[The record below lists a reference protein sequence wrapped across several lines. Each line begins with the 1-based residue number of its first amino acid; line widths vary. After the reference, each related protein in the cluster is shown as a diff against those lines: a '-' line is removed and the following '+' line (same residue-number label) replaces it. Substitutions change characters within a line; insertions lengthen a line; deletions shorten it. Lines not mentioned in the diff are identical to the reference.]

1 MSKSNS
7 KKEIFSLR
15 QEFHQA
21 LERQG
26 FIEEICLS
34 QDEYIEIQE
43 TKKSDLKK
51 VVINHLQ
58 LSSKNDKNISTEVDK
73 IWVINLEKEL
83 SGISASGKT
92 PEKAILVLQRKVD
105 DAGKILNYHLQICL
119 IELKASLQ
127 AKKDKESTLKQI
139 AGKFQSGMNRIYML
153 LTLNNHANPQKNY
166 QNAQI
171 FVQFRG
177 IILYNRNE
185 ISDIAKENERDYNL
199 SESTLYKILSQP
211 TKSDLLTLETLLE
224 ERDKIVVRFIQKP
237 NQNQNYITIGL
248 KDLLGSSLY

>member
-21 LERQG
+21 LEKQG
-26 FIEEICLS
+26 FIEEISPS
-34 QDEYIEIQE
+34 QDEYIEILE
-43 TKKSDLKK
+43 TNKSDLKK
-51 VVINHLQ
+51 VVINHLK

-83 SGISASGKT
+83 PGISASGKT

-119 IELKASLQ
+119 VELKASLQ
-127 AKKDKESTLKQI
+127 AKKDKESTLKQL

-153 LTLNNHANPQKNY
+153 LTLNNYANPQKNY
-166 QNAQI
+166 QDTEI
-171 FVQFRG
+171 FVHFRG
-177 IILYNRNE
+177 IIFYNRNE
-185 ISDIAKENERDYNL
+185 IKDSDIAKENQRDYNS
-199 SESTLYKILSQP
+199 SESTLYKILSQS
-211 TKSDLLTLETLLE
+211 TESDLLTLETLLE
-224 ERDKIVVRFIQKP
+224 ERDKIVVRFIKNP
-237 NQNQNYITIGL
+237 NQTQNYITIGL
-248 KDLLGSSLY
+248 EDLL

>member
-21 LERQG
+21 LEKWD
-26 FIEEICLS
+26 FIQEISLS
-34 QDEYIEIQE
+34 QDACIEIPE
-43 TKKSDLKK
+43 TNKSELKK

-83 SGISASGKT
+83 PGISASGKT
-92 PEKAILVLQRKVD
+92 PEKAILVLQRKVN

-166 QNAQI
+166 Q
-171 FVQFRG
+171 
-177 IILYNRNE
+177 
-185 ISDIAKENERDYNL
+185 AKQNDRDYNL
-199 SESTLYKILSQP
+199 SESTLYKILSQS
-211 TKSDLLTLETLLE
+211 TESDLLTLETLLE
-224 ERDKIVVRFIQKP
+224 ERDKIVVRFIKNP

-248 KDLLGSSLY
+248 KDLL

>member
-21 LERQG
+21 LKKQG

-43 TKKSDLKK
+43 TNKSDLKK

-83 SGISASGKT
+83 PGISASGKT

-119 IELKASLQ
+119 VELKASLQ
-127 AKKDKESTLKQI
+127 AKKDKESTLKQL

-153 LTLNNHANPQKNY
+153 LTLNNYANPQKNY
-166 QNAQI
+166 QDTEI
-171 FVQFRG
+171 FVHFRG
-177 IILYNRNE
+177 IIFYNRNE
-185 ISDIAKENERDYNL
+185 IKDSDIAKENQRDYNS
-199 SESTLYKILSQP
+199 SESTLYKILSQS
-211 TKSDLLTLETLLE
+211 TESDLLTLETLLE
-224 ERDKIVVRFIQKP
+224 ERDKIVVKFIKNP
-237 NQNQNYITIGL
+237 NQNQNYVTIGL
-248 KDLLGSSLY
+248 KDLL

>member
-21 LERQG
+21 LKKQG

-43 TKKSDLKK
+43 TNKSDLKK
-51 VVINHLQ
+51 VVINYLQ

-83 SGISASGKT
+83 PGISASGKT

-119 IELKASLQ
+119 VELKASLQ
-127 AKKDKESTLKQI
+127 AKKDKESTLKQL

-153 LTLNNHANPQKNY
+153 LTLNNYANPQKNY
-166 QNAQI
+166 QDTEI
-171 FVQFRG
+171 FVHFRG
-177 IILYNRNE
+177 IIFYNRNE
-185 ISDIAKENERDYNL
+185 IKDSDIAKENQRDYNS
-199 SESTLYKILSQP
+199 SESTLYKILSQS
-211 TKSDLLTLETLLE
+211 TESDLLTLETLLE
-224 ERDKIVVRFIQKP
+224 ERDKIVVRFIKNP
-237 NQNQNYITIGL
+237 NQNQNYVTIGL
-248 KDLLGSSLY
+248 KDLL

>member
-73 IWVINLEKEL
+73 IWVIDLEKEL
-83 SGISASGKT
+83 PSIYTSGKKS
-92 PEKAILVLQRKVD
+92 EKAILILQRKVD

-127 AKKDKESTLKQI
+127 AKKGKESTLKQI
-139 AGKFQSGMNRIYML
+139 SGKFQSGMNRIYML

-166 QNAQI
+166 QDTEI
-171 FVQFRG
+171 CVHFRG
-177 IILYNRNE
+177 IIFYNRNE
-185 ISDIAKENERDYNL
+185 ISDIAKENERDYNS
-199 SESTLYKILSQP
+199 SESTLYKILSQS
-211 TKSDLLTLETLLE
+211 TESNLLTLETLLE
-224 ERDKIVVRFIQKP
+224 ERDKIVVRFIQNP
-237 NQNQNYITIGL
+237 NQTQNYITIKL
-248 KDLLGSSLY
+248 EDLL

>member
-7 KKEIFSLR
+7 KKEISSLR

-21 LERQG
+21 LEKWG

-34 QDEYIEIQE
+34 QDACIEIQE

-73 IWVINLEKEL
+73 IWVIDLEKEL
-83 SGISASGKT
+83 PSIYTSGKKS
-92 PEKAILVLQRKVD
+92 EKAILILQRKVD

-185 ISDIAKENERDYNL
+185 ISDIAKENERDYNS
-199 SESTLYKILSQP
+199 SESTLYKILSQS
-211 TKSDLLTLETLLE
+211 TENESCSCNNG
-224 ERDKIVVRFIQKP
+224 I
-237 NQNQNYITIGL
+237 
-248 KDLLGSSLY
+248 S

>member
-21 LERQG
+21 LEKQG
-26 FIEEICLS
+26 FIEEISLS

-83 SGISASGKT
+83 PGISASGKT

-105 DAGKILNYHLQICL
+105 DGGKILNYHLQICL

-177 IILYNRNE
+177 IIFYNRNE

-199 SESTLYKILSQP
+199 SESTLYKILSQS
-211 TKSDLLTLETLLE
+211 TESNLLTLETLLE
-224 ERDKIVVRFIQKP
+224 ERDKIVVRFIQNP

-248 KDLLGSSLY
+248 KELL

>member
-21 LERQG
+21 LEKSG
-26 FIEEICLS
+26 FIQEISLS

-43 TKKSDLKK
+43 TNKSDLKK

-73 IWVINLEKEL
+73 IWVINLEKEIP
-83 SGISASGKT
+83 GISASGKT

-105 DAGKILNYHLQICL
+105 DGGKILNYHLQICL

-177 IILYNRNE
+177 IIFYNRNE
-185 ISDIAKENERDYNL
+185 ISDLAKENEPDYNL
-199 SESTLYKILSQP
+199 SESTLYKILSQS
-211 TKSDLLTLETLLE
+211 TESNLLTLETLLE
-224 ERDKIVVRFIQKP
+224 ERDKIVVRFIQNP

-248 KDLLGSSLY
+248 KELL

>member
-21 LERQG
+21 LEKQG

-34 QDEYIEIQE
+34 QDEYIQILE
-43 TKKSDLKK
+43 TNKSDLKK

-83 SGISASGKT
+83 PGISASGKT

-127 AKKDKESTLKQI
+127 AKNDKESTLKQI

-166 QNAQI
+166 QDTEI
-171 FVQFRG
+171 YVHFRG
-177 IILYNRNE
+177 IIFYNRNE
-185 ISDIAKENERDYNL
+185 ISDIAKENERDYNS
-199 SESTLYKILSQP
+199 SESTLYKILSQS
-211 TKSDLLTLETLLE
+211 TTSNLLTLETLLE
-224 ERDKIVVRFIQKP
+224 ERDKIVVRFIKNP
-237 NQNQNYITIGL
+237 NQNQNYVTIGL
-248 KDLLGSSLY
+248 KDLL

>member
-21 LERQG
+21 LEKQG
-26 FIEEICLS
+26 FIQEISLS

-43 TKKSDLKK
+43 TNKSDLKK

-73 IWVINLEKEL
+73 IWVINLEKEIP
-83 SGISASGKT
+83 GISASGKT

-185 ISDIAKENERDYNL
+185 ISDIAKENEQDYNL

-224 ERDKIVVRFIQKP
+224 ERDKIVVRFIQNP

>member
-21 LERQG
+21 LEKQG
-26 FIEEICLS
+26 FIEEISPS
-34 QDEYIEIQE
+34 QDEYIEILE
-43 TKKSDLKK
+43 TNKSDLKK
-51 VVINHLQ
+51 VVINHLK

-83 SGISASGKT
+83 PGISASGKT

-119 IELKASLQ
+119 VELKASLQ
-127 AKKDKESTLKQI
+127 AKKDKESTLKQL

-153 LTLNNHANPQKNY
+153 LTLNNYANPQKNY
-166 QNAQI
+166 QDTEI
-171 FVQFRG
+171 FVHFRG
-177 IILYNRNE
+177 IIFYNRNE
-185 ISDIAKENERDYNL
+185 IKDSDIAKENQRDYNS
-199 SESTLYKILSQP
+199 SESTLYKILSQS
-211 TKSDLLTLETLLE
+211 TESDLLTLETLLE
-224 ERDKIVVRFIQKP
+224 ERDKIVVRFIQNP
-237 NQNQNYITIGL
+237 NQTQNYITIGL
-248 KDLLGSSLY
+248 EDLL

>member
-21 LERQG
+21 LKKQG

-43 TKKSDLKK
+43 TNKSDLKK

-83 SGISASGKT
+83 PGISASGKT
-92 PEKAILVLQRKVD
+92 PEKAILVLQRKVN
-105 DAGKILNYHLQICL
+105 DAGKFLNYHLQICL
-119 IELKASLQ
+119 VELKASLQ
-127 AKKDKESTLKQI
+127 AKKGKESTLKQL

-153 LTLNNHANPQKNY
+153 LTLNNYANPQKNY
-166 QNAQI
+166 QDTEI
-171 FVQFRG
+171 FVHFRG
-177 IILYNRNE
+177 IIFYNRNE
-185 ISDIAKENERDYNL
+185 IKDSDIAKENQRDYNS
-199 SESTLYKILSQP
+199 SESTLYKILSQS
-211 TKSDLLTLETLLE
+211 TESDLLTLETLLE
-224 ERDKIVVRFIQKP
+224 ERDKIVVRFIKNP
-237 NQNQNYITIGL
+237 NQNQNYVTIGL
-248 KDLLGSSLY
+248 KDLL

>member
-21 LERQG
+21 LEKQG
-26 FIEEICLS
+26 FIEEISPS
-34 QDEYIEIQE
+34 QDEYIEILE
-43 TKKSDLKK
+43 TNKSDLKK
-51 VVINHLQ
+51 VVINHLK

-83 SGISASGKT
+83 PGISASGKT

-105 DAGKILNYHLQICL
+105 DGGKILNYHLQICL

-166 QNAQI
+166 QDTEI
-171 FVQFRG
+171 CVHFRG
-177 IILYNRNE
+177 IIFYSRG
-185 ISDIAKENERDYNL
+185 DRKVKEL
-199 SESTLYKILSQP
+199 A
-211 TKSDLLTLETLLE
+211 
-224 ERDKIVVRFIQKP
+224 
-237 NQNQNYITIGL
+237 
-248 KDLLGSSLY
+248 

>member
-21 LERQG
+21 LKKQG

-43 TKKSDLKK
+43 TNKSDLKK

-83 SGISASGKT
+83 PGISASGKT
-92 PEKAILVLQRKVD
+92 PEKAILVLQRKVN
-105 DAGKILNYHLQICL
+105 DAGKFLNYHLQICL

-127 AKKDKESTLKQI
+127 AKKDKESTLKQL

-153 LTLNNHANPQKNY
+153 LTLNNYANPQKNY
-166 QNAQI
+166 QDTEI
-171 FVQFRG
+171 FVHFRG
-177 IILYNRNE
+177 IIFYNRNE
-185 ISDIAKENERDYNL
+185 IKDSDIAKENQRDYNS
-199 SESTLYKILSQP
+199 SESTLYKILSQS
-211 TKSDLLTLETLLE
+211 TESDLLTLETLLE
-224 ERDKIVVRFIQKP
+224 ERDKIVVRFIKNP
-237 NQNQNYITIGL
+237 NQNQNYVTIGL
-248 KDLLGSSLY
+248 KDLL

>member
-7 KKEIFSLR
+7 KNKISYLR
-15 QEFHQA
+15 QKFHQA
-21 LERQG
+21 LEEDG

-34 QDEYIEIQE
+34 QDACIEIQE
-43 TKKSDLKK
+43 TNKSDLKK

-58 LSSKNDKNISTEVDK
+58 LSSKHDKNISTEVDK

-83 SGISASGKT
+83 PGISASGKT
-92 PEKAILVLQRKVD
+92 PEKAILVLQRKVN

-127 AKKDKESTLKQI
+127 AKKDKESTLKQM

-166 QNAQI
+166 QDTEI
-171 FVQFRG
+171 FVHFRG
-177 IILYNRNE
+177 IIFYNRNE
-185 ISDIAKENERDYNL
+185 IKDSDIAKQNDRDYNL
-199 SESTLYKILSQP
+199 SESTLHKILSQS
-211 TKSDLLTLETLLE
+211 TESDLLTLETLLE
-224 ERDKIVVRFIQKP
+224 ERDKIVVRFIKNP

-248 KDLLGSSLY
+248 KDLL

>member
-21 LERQG
+21 LEKQG
-26 FIEEICLS
+26 FIQEISLS

-43 TKKSDLKK
+43 TNKSDLKK

-83 SGISASGKT
+83 PGISASGKT

>member
-21 LERQG
+21 LEKSG
-26 FIEEICLS
+26 FIEEISRS

-83 SGISASGKT
+83 PGISASGKT
-92 PEKAILVLQRKVD
+92 PEKAILVLQRKVN

-119 IELKASLQ
+119 VELKASLQ
-127 AKKDKESTLKQI
+127 AKKGKESTLKQL

-166 QNAQI
+166 QDTEI
-171 FVQFRG
+171 ILHFRG
-177 IILYNRNE
+177 IIFYNRNE

-199 SESTLYKILSQP
+199 SESTLYKILSQS
-211 TKSDLLTLETLLE
+211 TESDLLTLETLLE
-224 ERDKIVVRFIQKP
+224 EKDKIVVRFIQNP
-237 NQNQNYITIGL
+237 NQNQNYITIRL
-248 KDLLGSSLY
+248 KELL

>member
-1 MSKSNS
+1 
-7 KKEIFSLR
+7 
-15 QEFHQA
+15 
-21 LERQG
+21 
-26 FIEEICLS
+26 
-34 QDEYIEIQE
+34 
-43 TKKSDLKK
+43 
-51 VVINHLQ
+51 
-58 LSSKNDKNISTEVDK
+58 
-73 IWVINLEKEL
+73 
-83 SGISASGKT
+83 
-92 PEKAILVLQRKVD
+92 
-105 DAGKILNYHLQICL
+105 
-119 IELKASLQ
+119 
-127 AKKDKESTLKQI
+127 
-139 AGKFQSGMNRIYML
+139 ML

-177 IILYNRNE
+177 IIFYNCNA
-185 ISDIAKENERDYNL
+185 IKDSDIAKENDQDYNL

>member
-7 KKEIFSLR
+7 KKEIFYLR

-21 LERQG
+21 LEKSG

-43 TKKSDLKK
+43 TNKSDLKK
-51 VVINHLQ
+51 VVINYLQ

-83 SGISASGKT
+83 PGISASGKT
-92 PEKAILVLQRKVD
+92 PEKAILVLQRKVN

-119 IELKASLQ
+119 VELKASLQ
-127 AKKDKESTLKQI
+127 AKKDKESTLKQL

-166 QNAQI
+166 QDTEI
-171 FVQFRG
+171 FVHFRG
-177 IILYNRNE
+177 IIFYNRNE
-185 ISDIAKENERDYNL
+185 IKDSDIAKENQRDYNS
-199 SESTLYKILSQP
+199 SESTLYKILSQS
-211 TKSDLLTLETLLE
+211 TESDLLTLETLLE
-224 ERDKIVVRFIQKP
+224 ERDKIVVRFIKNP
-237 NQNQNYITIGL
+237 NQNQNYVTIGL
-248 KDLLGSSLY
+248 KDLL

>member
-21 LERQG
+21 LEKEG
-26 FIEEICLS
+26 FIQEIS
-34 QDEYIEIQE
+34 PTQDEYIEIQE
-43 TKKSDLKK
+43 TKQTDLKK
-51 VVINHLQ
+51 VVINQLQ
-58 LSSKNDKNISTEVDK
+58 FSSKNDKNISTEVDK

-83 SGISASGKT
+83 PSIYTSGKKS
-92 PEKAILVLQRKVD
+92 EKAILILQRKVD

-119 IELKASLQ
+119 IELKASLHP
-127 AKKDKESTLKQI
+127 KNDKESTLKQI

-177 IILYNRNE
+177 IIFYNRN
-185 ISDIAKENERDYNL
+185 
-199 SESTLYKILSQP
+199 
-211 TKSDLLTLETLLE
+211 
-224 ERDKIVVRFIQKP
+224 
-237 NQNQNYITIGL
+237 
-248 KDLLGSSLY
+248 

>member
-21 LERQG
+21 LEKQG
-26 FIEEICLS
+26 FIQEISPS

-83 SGISASGKT
+83 PGISASGKT

>member
-21 LERQG
+21 LEKSG

-34 QDEYIEIQE
+34 QDEYIEILE

-83 SGISASGKT
+83 PGISASGKT

-119 IELKASLQ
+119 VELKASLQ
-127 AKKDKESTLKQI
+127 AKKDKESTLKQL

-153 LTLNNHANPQKNY
+153 LTLNNYANPQKNY
-166 QNAQI
+166 QDTEI
-171 FVQFRG
+171 FVHFRG
-177 IILYNRNE
+177 IIFYNRNE
-185 ISDIAKENERDYNL
+185 IKDSDIAKENQRDYNS
-199 SESTLYKILSQP
+199 SESTLYKILSQS
-211 TKSDLLTLETLLE
+211 TESDLLTLETLLE
-224 ERDKIVVRFIQKP
+224 ERDKIVVRFIKNP
-237 NQNQNYITIGL
+237 NQNQNYVTIGL
-248 KDLLGSSLY
+248 KDLL

>member
-21 LERQG
+21 LEKQG
-26 FIEEICLS
+26 FIEEISPS
-34 QDEYIEIQE
+34 QDEYIEILE
-43 TKKSDLKK
+43 TNKSDLKK
-51 VVINHLQ
+51 VVINHLK

-83 SGISASGKT
+83 PGISASGKT

-119 IELKASLQ
+119 VELKASLQ
-127 AKKDKESTLKQI
+127 AKKDKESTLKQL

-153 LTLNNHANPQKNY
+153 LTLNNYANPQKNY
-166 QNAQI
+166 QDTEI
-171 FVQFRG
+171 FVHFRG
-177 IILYNRNE
+177 IIFYNRNE
-185 ISDIAKENERDYNL
+185 IKDSDIAKENQRDYNS
-199 SESTLYKILSQP
+199 SESTLYKILSQS
-211 TKSDLLTLETLLE
+211 TESDLLTLETLLE
-224 ERDKIVVRFIQKP
+224 ERDKIVVRFIKNP
-237 NQNQNYITIGL
+237 NQNQNYVTIGL
-248 KDLLGSSLY
+248 KDLL

>member
-21 LERQG
+21 LEKQG
-26 FIEEICLS
+26 FIQEISLS

-43 TKKSDLKK
+43 TNKSDLKK

-73 IWVINLEKEL
+73 IWVINLEKEIP
-83 SGISASGKT
+83 GISASGKT

>member
-21 LERQG
+21 LEKSG

-34 QDEYIEIQE
+34 QDAYIEIQE
-43 TKKSDLKK
+43 TNKSDLKK
-51 VVINHLQ
+51 VVINHLK
-58 LSSKNDKNISTEVDK
+58 LSFKNDKNISTEVDK

-83 SGISASGKT
+83 PGISASGKT

-119 IELKASLQ
+119 VKLKASLQ
-127 AKKDKESTLKQI
+127 AKKDKESTLKQL

-153 LTLNNHANPQKNY
+153 LTLNNYANPQKNY
-166 QNAQI
+166 QDTEI

-177 IILYNRNE
+177 IIFYNRNE
-185 ISDIAKENERDYNL
+185 IKDSDIAKENDRDYNL
-199 SESTLYKILSQP
+199 SESTLYKILSQS
-211 TKSDLLTLETLLE
+211 TESDLLTLETLLE
-224 ERDKIVVRFIQKP
+224 ERDKIVVRFIKNP

-248 KDLLGSSLY
+248 KDLL

>member
-21 LERQG
+21 LEKWD
-26 FIEEICLS
+26 FIQEISLS
-34 QDEYIEIQE
+34 QDACIEIQE
-43 TKKSDLKK
+43 TNKSELKK

-83 SGISASGKT
+83 YGISASGKT

-119 IELKASLQ
+119 I
-127 AKKDKESTLKQI
+127 
-139 AGKFQSGMNRIYML
+139 
-153 LTLNNHANPQKNY
+153 
-166 QNAQI
+166 
-171 FVQFRG
+171 
-177 IILYNRNE
+177 
-185 ISDIAKENERDYNL
+185 
-199 SESTLYKILSQP
+199 
-211 TKSDLLTLETLLE
+211 
-224 ERDKIVVRFIQKP
+224 
-237 NQNQNYITIGL
+237 
-248 KDLLGSSLY
+248 